1 LYYLLH
7 QLTEKINNEGEVG
20 IVGGVRRGKH
30 CMTMTRIITFED
42 YQEKTTTGLQTAK
55 WRIFKSIF
63 LHFKYTGFNEN
74 GTLQLVD

>member
-1 LYYLLH
+1 
-7 QLTEKINNEGEVG
+7 
-20 IVGGVRRGKH
+20 
-30 CMTMTRIITFED
+30 MTRIITFED
-42 YQEKTTTGLQTAK
+42 YQEKTTTGLQTGK